1 MSIQSKGIMS
11 AVGTVLGSVVAST
24 ESIGNIAGSYMTE
37 WEKSRKMQ
45 TVINAKN
52 REQELMKALKVTN
65 KEALVEEIKSV
76 KAFDELLMAIE

>member
-11 AVGTVLGSVVAST
+11 AIGTVLGSVVAST
-24 ESIGNIAGSYMTE
+24 ESIGNISGSYMKE
-37 WEKSRKMQ
+37 WEKSRKAQ

-65 KEALVEEIKSV
+65 KEDLAEEIKSV
-76 KAFDELLMAIE
+76 KAFDDLLMSL

>member
-11 AVGTVLGSVVAST
+11 AVGTILGSVVAST
-24 ESIGNIAGSYMTE
+24 ESIGNISGSYMRE
-37 WEKSRKMQ
+37 WEKDRKAQ

-65 KEALVEEIKSV
+65 KESLVEEIKSV
-76 KAFDELLMAIE
+76 KAFDELLMTL